1 MSTDPRLIARIGKP
15 HGIRGEVTVQAHTDE
30 PEARFQVGALFST
43 QAAPGSG
50 VPLTL
55 TVRSA
60 RLHRAIWLLGFEE
73 IPDRTGAE
81 SLRGTRLLLWA
92 EVEPSLDDPDDD
104 DAFYEEDVVGLSA
117 LSPQGEVL
125 GEVVGLE
132 VGAAQD
138 VLLVRLTDGRTALV
152 PFVSAIVPVVD
163 LKRGRVVLDAP
174 AGLFD
179 LAE

>member
-1 MSTDPRLIARIGKP
+1 M
-15 HGIRGEVTVQAHTDE
+15 
-30 PEARFQVGALFST
+30 
-43 QAAPGSG
+43 
-50 VPLTL
+50 
-55 TVRSA
+55 
-60 RLHRAIWLLGFEE
+60 
-73 IPDRTGAE
+73 
-81 SLRGTRLLLWA
+81 
-92 EVEPSLDDPDDD
+92 
-104 DAFYEEDVVGLSA
+104 VGLSG

>member
-1 MSTDPRLIARIGKP
+1 
-15 HGIRGEVTVQAHTDE
+15 
-30 PEARFQVGALFST
+30 
-43 QAAPGSG
+43 
-50 VPLTL
+50 
-55 TVRSA
+55 
-60 RLHRAIWLLGFEE
+60 
-73 IPDRTGAE
+73 
-81 SLRGTRLLLWA
+81 
-92 EVEPSLDDPDDD
+92 
-104 DAFYEEDVVGLSA
+104 
-117 LSPQGEVL
+117 
-125 GEVVGLE
+125 VVGLE